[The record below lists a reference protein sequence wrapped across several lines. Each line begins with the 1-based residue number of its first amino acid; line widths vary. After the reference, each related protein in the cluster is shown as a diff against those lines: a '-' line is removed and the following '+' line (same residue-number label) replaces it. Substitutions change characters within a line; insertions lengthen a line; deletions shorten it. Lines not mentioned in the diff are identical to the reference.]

1 LGLGI
6 DRRLNAERGR
16 QGQRRLQE
24 NEVSF
29 WYIANKLSERF
40 RRVAEHRLGRLEAC
54 SAGVWRATVLGYSCL
69 LVSTVDL
76 PVDEDSFPLH
86 VLGIESLEKQRQVGL
101 FIAQDQNRLD
111 AYSGAFSALHPKIW
125 EEVKAMA
132 KSKREK
138 LVFDVRPWVETLG
151 LDNLIKQ
158 IGEKQVI
165 KQIGKK
171 KVLEELDVDDI
182 LANLPPAKRRE
193 LQRRLQEGQT
203 NASN

>member
-1 LGLGI
+1 M
-6 DRRLNAERGR
+6 
-16 QGQRRLQE
+16 
-24 NEVSF
+24 
-29 WYIANKLSERF
+29 
-40 RRVAEHRLGRLEAC
+40 
-54 SAGVWRATVLGYSCL
+54 
-69 LVSTVDL
+69 
-76 PVDEDSFPLH
+76 
-86 VLGIESLEKQRQVGL
+86 EKQREVGL
-101 FIAQDQNRLD
+101 FIAQDQSRLD

-132 KSKREK
+132 KSKRDK

-165 KQIGKK
+165 EQIGEKQVIKQIGKK

-182 LANLPPAKRRE
+182 VANLPPAKRRE

-203 NASN
+203 DATN

>member
-86 VLGIESLEKQRQVGL
+86 VLGIALLIVYAPRYPVLTGLGWSAYLFGLRHAFDADHISAIDNTTRKLMQEGERPLGVGFFFL
-101 FIAQDQNRLD
+101 LGHSTIVLGLALGIAAGSR
-111 AYSGAFSALHPKIW
+111 
-125 EEVKAMA
+125 
-132 KSKREK
+132 
-138 LVFDVRPWVETLG
+138 TLG
-151 LDNLIKQ
+151 S
-158 IGEKQVI
+158 G
-165 KQIGKK
+165 
-171 KVLEELDVDDI
+171 
-182 LANLPPAKRRE
+182 LPALRE
-193 LQRRLQEGQT
+193 
-203 NASN
+203 